1 MESDAEKA
9 EKLSRNRAVAWPF
22 LGLAVLVAHQGVFF
36 AWTWDDVGI
45 LPMVIWTVLAI
56 GMIVLTL
63 TGGRWLLPKR
73 LRALAEDEVTRANRD
88 TAIRMGFIAALV
100 MSIIVFVVAPFDP
113 LPAQR
118 AAHLIFS
125 MSLGISFLVFGLRE
139 LFFLG

>member
-9 EKLSRNRAVAWPF
+9 ERLSRGRAVAWPF

-36 AWTWDDVGI
+36 AWNWDNVGI

-56 GMIVLTL
+56 GMVALTL
-63 TGGRWLLPKR
+63 TGGRRLLPKR
-73 LRALAEDEVTRANRD
+73 LRAFAEDEVTRANRD
-88 TAIRMGFIAALV
+88 TAIRMGFLAGLI
-100 MSIIVFVVAPFDP
+100 MSIIVFVVAPFEP

-139 LFFLG
+139 LFSLG